1 MVHRGTVTAGFG
13 DTIPI
18 DPTQFTSHKG
28 IPIGAQIKNPPHTAV
43 QPAIQE
49 VRNAS
54 DLSINIKKIIIILY
68 IY

>member
-1 MVHRGTVTAGFG
+1 MVHRGTVIAGFG

-18 DPTQFTSHKG
+18 DPTQFTVHKG
-28 IPIGAQIKNPPHTAV
+28 IPTGAQIKKAPHTAV
-43 QPAIQE
+43 QLAIQE

-54 DLSINIKKIIIILY
+54 DLSINIKNIIIILY

>member
-1 MVHRGTVTAGFG
+1 MVHRGTVIAGFG

-18 DPTQFTSHKG
+18 DPTQFATHKG
-28 IPIGAQIKNPPHTAV
+28 IPIGAQIKKPLHTAV
-43 QPAIQE
+43 QPPIQE

-54 DLSINIKKIIIILY
+54 DLSINIKNIIIILY